1 MGLKSTI
8 IPKEKWNESNPAEN
22 LYEICEILYENDEL
36 DSETES
42 FDKFDQNID
51 SIERETVEPT
61 SDDHA
66 AFVEANANALMGI
79 REAFS
84 DEQAKQAAR
93 MLTRSSKY
101 LEEFEIGDYVAL
113 PIPNADRSVSSAQ
126 NIICRIIDIDYHHNL
141 H

>member
-1 MGLKSTI
+1 
-8 IPKEKWNESNPAEN
+8 
-22 LYEICEILYENDEL
+22 
-36 DSETES
+36 
-42 FDKFDQNID
+42 
-51 SIERETVEPT
+51 
-61 SDDHA
+61 
-66 AFVEANANALMGI
+66 MGI